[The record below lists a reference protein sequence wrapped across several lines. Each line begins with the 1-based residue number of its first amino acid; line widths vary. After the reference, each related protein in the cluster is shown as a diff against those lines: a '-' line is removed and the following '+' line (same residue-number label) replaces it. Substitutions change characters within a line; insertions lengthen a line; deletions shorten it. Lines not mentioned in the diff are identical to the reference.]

1 MRVNRIFFWVT
12 GATTVCSL
20 FLFVF
25 GVASLSYFLTGDENV
40 DMFTVL
46 KLMEQLP
53 DPRVFISDNLRVYNR
68 LLYYFQQI
76 DLSWRLPANNP
87 LMLILNVAL
96 TILDT
101 IYSFLTWLIAI
112 ILTIIIGLIFF
123 PIYCVYF
130 TYQTIGSLLQIIGVT
145 VPMLPTW
152 EPLAAIGI

>member
-1 MRVNRIFFWVT
+1 MRVNKLFFWVT
-12 GATTVCSL
+12 GATTVSCM

-25 GVASLSYFLTGDENV
+25 GIASLSYFLTGDGNV

-46 KLMEQLP
+46 KLLEQLP
-53 DPRVFISDNLRVYNR
+53 DPRVFITDNLRVYNR

-87 LMLILNVAL
+87 LMIILNVVL
-96 TILDT
+96 TLLDT

-123 PIYCVYF
+123 PLYCVYF

-145 VPMLPTW
+145 VPMLPVW